1 MNEVFSKSLAQ
12 RPTTLKTLS
21 DVPGAKPEVL
31 GASAMRAQHSRLI
44 LNLLWTEQQIS
55 RADLSRRTG
64 LSRSTVSAIISDLLS
79 TGLVKE
85 AHAGVSTGGRRPIIL
100 EFQDAASL
108 IVGIELGATHVS
120 CVLTDLRCKVRASW
134 SVRVPVRD
142 EPEVTLDKMITA
154 VHAVLEADG
163 AQPSQLLGIGVAVP
177 SPVDSRRPTELLPL
191 IIPKWQGYN
200 IANHLEQTFSQRVFV
215 DNDANLGALAEL
227 WWAAGPAVRNLAYIK
242 VATGIGAGLIIDGH
256 IFRGSG
262 GIAGEI
268 GHTAIDTSG
277 ARCECGLNGCLT
289 TFIGTQYLLEHAADH
304 ARASGSRRRPP
315 KTLDEL
321 IDAALAGEP
330 DAVELIQYTGRRLGV
345 GVANMLNLLNPD
357 TVVLGGGI
365 TRAGELLVDA
375 VRETLG
381 QTSLAESISHADIRV
396 SALDEWGIAV
406 GAATLV
412 LESALQSPEQ
422 FATAFR
428 GTA

>member
-1 MNEVFSKSLAQ
+1 
-12 RPTTLKTLS
+12 
-21 DVPGAKPEVL
+21 
-31 GASAMRAQHSRLI
+31 MRAQHSRLI

-64 LSRSTVSAIISDLLS
+64 LSRSTVSAIVNDLLS

-191 IIPKWQGYN
+191 IVPKWQGYN
-200 IANHLEQTFSQRVFV
+200 IATHLQKNFSRRVFI

-242 VATGIGAGLIIDGH
+242 VATGIGAGLIIDGR

-268 GHTAIDTSG
+268 GHTAIDASG

-289 TFIGTQYLLEHAADH
+289 TFIGTQYS
-304 ARASGSRRRPP
+304 ARARRGTGARKRLKAPLMEDSRR
-315 KTLDEL
+315 
-321 IDAALAGEP
+321 P
-330 DAVELIQYTGRRLGV
+330 DR
-345 GVANMLNLLNPD
+345 
-357 TVVLGGGI
+357 
-365 TRAGELLVDA
+365 
-375 VRETLG
+375 
-381 QTSLAESISHADIRV
+381 
-396 SALDEWGIAV
+396 
-406 GAATLV
+406 
-412 LESALQSPEQ
+412 
-422 FATAFR
+422 R
-428 GTA
+428 GTRRASPTPSN